1 MSRANL
7 FLRAVTA
14 VAFCAACALLLALA
28 NPAHAK
34 LATDDWLAGA
44 HLFSRHENAAAFKDG
59 NHGAYVQHLRTGITA
74 GIVRNSYGRTSAYL
88 GHTWHTADGRF
99 ALTAGVIT
107 GYPDS
112 PVSPLLIPSMRLPLT
127 RHLAARVSYLPK
139 PPRHGASSAVHFSLE
154 TTWERP

>member
-1 MSRANL
+1 MSAAALLMRAI
-7 FLRAVTA
+7 AA
-14 VAFCAACALLLALA
+14 VAFCAACALVLAFA
-28 NPAHAK
+28 SPAHAK

-59 NHGAYVQHLRTGITA
+59 NRGAYVQHLRTGITA

-99 ALTAGVIT
+99 ALTAGAIT

-127 RHLAARVSYLPK
+127 RNLAARLSYLPK
-139 PPRHGASSAVHFSLE
+139 PPRYGASSAVHLSVE
-154 TTWERP
+154 TTWGR